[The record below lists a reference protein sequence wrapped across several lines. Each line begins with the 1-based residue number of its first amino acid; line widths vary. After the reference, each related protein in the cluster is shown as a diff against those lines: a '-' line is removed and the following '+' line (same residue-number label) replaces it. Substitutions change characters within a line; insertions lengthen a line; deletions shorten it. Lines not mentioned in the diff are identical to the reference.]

1 MVLKKKNI
9 KNVAFFL
16 DRDGVI
22 NHEIGYIN
30 SWKKIKFY
38 KNTFKAL
45 RLIQKSGYK
54 IIIVTNQSIIAR
66 KIAKKKEIQN
76 LHYKFIDFFKK
87 KNIKINKIYFCP
99 HHPKFNKNCNCRK
112 PKNGMI
118 LKAKKKFN
126 IDLKKSWMIGDKSSD
141 IKVGK
146 VSGLKTVLV
155 KTGYGG
161 LDKNYKVKPDYVFEN
176 LYKAIT
182 KIIKI

>member
-1 MVLKKKNI
+1 
-9 KNVAFFL
+9 
-16 DRDGVI
+16 
-22 NHEIGYIN
+22 
-30 SWKKIKFY
+30 
-38 KNTFKAL
+38 
-45 RLIQKSGYK
+45 
-54 IIIVTNQSIIAR
+54 
-66 KIAKKKEIQN
+66 
-76 LHYKFIDFFKK
+76 
-87 KNIKINKIYFCP
+87 
-99 HHPKFNKNCNCRK
+99 
-112 PKNGMI
+112 MI

>member
-66 KIAKKKEIQN
+66 KIAKKK
-76 LHYKFIDFFKK
+76 KF
-87 KNIKINKIYFCP
+87 KIY
-99 HHPKFNKNCNCRK
+99 
-112 PKNGMI
+112 I
-118 LKAKKKFN
+118 
-126 IDLKKSWMIGDKSSD
+126 I
-141 IKVGK
+141 
-146 VSGLKTVLV
+146 
-155 KTGYGG
+155 
-161 LDKNYKVKPDYVFEN
+161 N
-176 LYKAIT
+176 L
-182 KIIKI
+182 